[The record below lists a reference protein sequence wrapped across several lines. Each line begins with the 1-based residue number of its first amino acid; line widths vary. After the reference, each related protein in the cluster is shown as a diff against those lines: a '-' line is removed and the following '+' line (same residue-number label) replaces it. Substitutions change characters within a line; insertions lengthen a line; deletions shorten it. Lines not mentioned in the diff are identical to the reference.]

1 MIMNE
6 EDFLELISKIPRDE
20 NDRTLSTYGSIN
32 VDDLQSAV
40 KRLKKIPDY
49 EQLLKENKDL
59 QQRIDKAI
67 EYIENERSE
76 SAERQGFYN
85 CFPDDLYI
93 SNIEELLSIL
103 QGKEME

>member
-1 MIMNE
+1 MIMSE
-6 EDFLELISKIPRDE
+6 EAFLELISKIPRDE

-49 EQLLKENKDL
+49 EELLKENKDL

-67 EYIENERSE
+67 EFIDMIYEIGSY
-76 SAERQGFYN
+76 SKSTGL
-85 CFPDDLYI
+85 DDEEVKELY
-93 SNIEELLSIL
+93 SIL
-103 QGKEME
+103 QGKEVK